1 MKRED
6 FYFDSRDNQS
16 RIHAVRWT
24 PESEN
29 VVGILQIVHGM
40 AEYAA
45 RYEELAAYLTDR
57 GFAVTGEDHLGH
69 GKSVGEK
76 GIRGYFCEQDAATV
90 VVRDTHRLKKMTQEL
105 YPGVPYFILG
115 HSMGSFIVRNYI
127 CRYGTG
133 IDGALILGT
142 GMQPGPVLAFA
153 KGLAAL
159 TGLLRGQ
166 KHVSPLINKCAFG
179 AYNKRISDPATP
191 FDWLSKDRDK
201 VQAYMEDPDC
211 GFIFTVNGFKTC
223 FTLISRS
230 QNRKNLENVPKKLPL
245 FMASGQEDPVG
256 GYGQGVK
263 WVYDFLKGAGIEEI
277 TLKIYPE
284 DRHELTNETDRQKI
298 MADIADWLT
307 NHLVIS
313 R

>member
-1 MKRED
+1 M
-6 FYFDSRDNQS
+6 
-16 RIHAVRWT
+16 
-24 PESEN
+24 
-29 VVGILQIVHGM
+29 
-40 AEYAA
+40 
-45 RYEELAAYLTDR
+45 
-57 GFAVTGEDHLGH
+57 TGEDHLGH
-69 GKSVGEK
+69 GKSVGEN
-76 GIRGYFCEQDAATV
+76 GLRGYFCEQDAATV
-90 VVRDTHRLKKMTQEL
+90 VVRDTHRLKKMTQDL

-179 AYNKRISDPATP
+179 AYNKRISNPATP

-277 TLKIYPE
+277 TLKLYPE

>member
-69 GKSVGEK
+69 GKSVGEN
-76 GIRGYFCEQDAATV
+76 GLRGYFCEQDAATV
-90 VVRDTHRLKKMTQEL
+90 VVRDTHRLKKMTQDL

-179 AYNKRISDPATP
+179 AYNKRISNPATP

-277 TLKIYPE
+277 TLKLYPE